1 MESEPIADW
10 VPLRRFDQSGIAN
23 DVTTALLAMEYE
35 ASLLD
40 LSDQTLVAG
49 VGSRGVTDEVGED
62 LDGSTPD
69 QHTNHLDGS
78 PGSWQHAS
86 FTGESGVDSSRHRDG
101 GGPWDLLVPAES
113 AAELEEV
120 LDTLIE
126 EQLEFEHA
134 LDMRR
139 RRRRFATRAAMLL
152 GFILISLY
160 IMLSLLKIA

>member
-1 MESEPIADW
+1 MEPEPIGDW
-10 VPLRRFDQSGIAN
+10 VPLRRFDQSGIAH

-49 VGSRGVTDEVGED
+49 VGSRGATDEVEED
-62 LDGSTPD
+62 
-69 QHTNHLDGS
+69 LDGS
-78 PGSWQHAS
+78 PGSWQHS
-86 FTGESGVDSSRHRDG
+86 SLTGESGLDSPRAQEG
-101 GGPWDLLVPAES
+101 GGPWELLVPAEFV
-113 AAELEEV
+113 AELEEV

-152 GFILISLY
+152 GFILISVY